1 MSLTVIMPQLGLTMT
16 EGTIS
21 QWLKKPGDT
30 IKKDE
35 PIFIVSTD
43 KADMEVESMVEGTLS
58 QIIVNPGQTV
68 PVGTVLGYV
77 EGPGEDRSAAIPAQS
92 TTMPA
97 WDSAATPPAG
107 AIAEEP
113 RARGEIGETETASAA
128 LESEGSRKGATASPR
143 ARRLA
148 KQLGIDLSKVK
159 SSGPG
164 GRIIEEDVRNAA
176 AAMATPIPVEGTSPH
191 ARRRQL
197 IAERMVES
205 VRTIPHFSVSVEVN
219 AERLVALY
227 ESLKEPVERAAGSKL
242 TYTDLLLK
250 ALALALTNSPEMNA
264 TWEEGAIRR
273 HTEIDLGL
281 AIATEHGVAAPVLRG
296 VDRLP
301 LGQIV
306 VRRAELAE
314 KARQSGLA
322 LSDLEGGVGTLS
334 NLGMYRV
341 DRFQAIIS
349 PGQSFVVAVGK
360 LRNRPWVDTALVIK
374 PTIVFN
380 VSVDHRVADG
390 ARAAIYLEH
399 IAEVVE
405 DPYRILGSAETK

>member
-21 QWLKKPGDT
+21 RWLKKPGDT

-97 WDSAATPPAG
+97 WDSATTPPAG
-107 AIAEEP
+107 VIAEEP

-148 KQLGIDLSKVK
+148 KQLGLDLSKVK

-176 AAMATPIPVEGTSPH
+176 AAMATPIPVEGTSPN

-205 VRTIPHFSVSVEVN
+205 VRTIPHFSVSLEVN
-219 AERLVALY
+219 AEKLVALY
-227 ESLKEPVERAAGSKL
+227 ESLKELVEPAAGSKL

-273 HTEIDLGL
+273 RTEIDLGL

-314 KARQSGLA
+314 KARQSRLA

-341 DRFQAIIS
+341 DRFQAIIN
-349 PGQSFVVAVGK
+349 PGQSFIVAVGK
-360 LRNRPWVDTALVIK
+360 VRNRPWVDTALVIK

-390 ARAAIYLEH
+390 TMAAIFLER

-405 DPYRILGSAETK
+405 NPYRILWSAETK

>member
-16 EGTIS
+16 EGTVS

-58 QIIVNPGQTV
+58 RIIVNPGQTV

-77 EGPGEDRSAAIPAQS
+77 EGPGEDRPAATPAQS
-92 TTMPA
+92 ATMPA
-97 WDSAATPPAG
+97 GGSAVTPPASVMV
-107 AIAEEP
+107 EESH
-113 RARGEIGETETASAA
+113 ARGEMGETETTPGA
-128 LESEGSRKGATASPR
+128 LESDGGGKGATASPR
-143 ARRLA
+143 AKRLA
-148 KQLGIDLSKVK
+148 KQLGLDLSKVK

-176 AAMATPIPVEGTSPH
+176 AALATVVPVEGPSPH

-205 VRTIPHFSVSVEVN
+205 VRTIPHFSVAVEVN
-219 AERLVALY
+219 AEKLVALY
-227 ESLKEPVERAAGSKL
+227 ESLREPVERAAGSKL

-250 ALALALTNSPEMNA
+250 ALALALKNSPEMNA
-264 TWEEGAIRR
+264 TWEEGTIRR

-281 AIATEHGVAAPVLRG
+281 AIATEYGVAGPVLRG

-301 LGQIV
+301 LEQLV

-314 KARQSGLA
+314 KARQSRLA
-322 LSDLEGGVGTLS
+322 LRDLEGGVGTLS

-374 PTIVFN
+374 PTLVFN
-380 VSVDHRVADG
+380 VTVDHRVADG
-390 ARAAIYLEH
+390 VRAAIFLER

-405 DPYRILGSAETK
+405 NPERTLWSAETK